1 MDKFQKV
8 SYFAI
13 WCQYNPKIILAFVD
27 FSNMPSYICVLY
39 DTHCNI
45 YFFLFSSLPIFSS
58 PLCQVMGLLNPGGVP
73 HQPQGDFSLSPLTG
87 SLEPSAGM
95 AASCHSSQRLES
107 LSGLASMP
115 SLPSSQSYCPPSYSS
130 PAYSV
135 DHMAPYQYSQYGQS
149 KVNTTTVCWCVCVC
163 LCLHSDL
170 CSA

>member
-1 MDKFQKV
+1 MMLTV
-8 SYFAI
+8 I
-13 WCQYNPKIILAFVD
+13 
-27 FSNMPSYICVLY
+27 
-39 DTHCNI
+39 
-45 YFFLFSSLPIFSS
+45 FFPVFCS
-58 PLCQVMGLLNPGGVP
+58 PLLSSFSQVMGLLNPGAVP

-87 SLEPSAGM
+87 PLEPSAGM

-149 KVNTTTVCWCVCVC
+149 KVNTTTVCWCVC
-163 LCLHSDL
+163 L
-170 CSA
+170 SALRFM

>member
-1 MDKFQKV
+1 MMLMVTTSFLL
-8 SYFAI
+8 F
-13 WCQYNPKIILAFVD
+13 PF
-27 FSNMPSYICVLY
+27 FSCPLLY
-39 DTHCNI
+39 
-45 YFFLFSSLPIFSS
+45 S
-58 PLCQVMGLLNPGGVP
+58 PLSQVMGLLNPGGVP
-73 HQPQGDFSLSPLTG
+73 HQPQGVFSLSPLTG
-87 SLEPSAGM
+87 PLEPSAGM

-149 KVNTTTVCWCVCVC
+149 KVNTTTVFWCVFVW
-163 LCLHSDL
+163 LHLDL